1 MPAEY
6 LEIPLDKEEREKL
19 LKIIGFPKG
28 WTSFKKWLAIN
39 KYKITEK
46 RVDNKRYQI
55 ISLGNNVPI
64 FTPPSFITGGG
75 NFWQFGIGIKKM
87 GYFSAKK

>member
-1 MPAEY
+1 MRNYYIVPHTSPPPIFLIHAKRNNKEVNEKEWNVPEEY
-6 LEIPLDKEEREKL
+6 LGIPLDKEARENL

-55 ISLGNNVPI
+55 IS
-64 FTPPSFITGGG
+64 
-75 NFWQFGIGIKKM
+75 
-87 GYFSAKK
+87 

>member
-55 ISLGNNVPI
+55 IS
-64 FTPPSFITGGG
+64 
-75 NFWQFGIGIKKM
+75 
-87 GYFSAKK
+87 

>member
-1 MPAEY
+1 MPEEY
-6 LEIPLDKEEREKL
+6 LGIPLDKEERENL

-28 WTSFKKWLAIN
+28 WTSFKKKWLAIN

-55 ISLGNNVPI
+55 IS
-64 FTPPSFITGGG
+64 
-75 NFWQFGIGIKKM
+75 
-87 GYFSAKK
+87 

>member
-1 MPAEY
+1 MRTKRNNKKVNEKEWNVPEEY
-6 LEIPLDKEEREKL
+6 LEIPLDKGEREKL

-55 ISLGNNVPI
+55 IS
-64 FTPPSFITGGG
+64 
-75 NFWQFGIGIKKM
+75 
-87 GYFSAKK
+87 